1 MIPIKSQMGGFFS
14 QKKGRKKKLKLKL
27 ATVESRALYLTL
39 EICAA
44 LAISKSEREMGE
56 KEVMVARETTQKL
69 RDGNWKGFTTGRE
82 DPPAPG
88 ILQARTLEWVS
99 ISFPNACMEFQPQDQ
114 SLQ

>member
-1 MIPIKSQMGGFFS
+1 MGGFFS

-44 LAISKSEREMGE
+44 LAISKSEREREMGE

-82 DPPAPG
+82 KAGFSIKPCHTADCTKDDFLSLADRNG
-88 ILQARTLEWVS
+88 IKE
-99 ISFPNACMEFQPQDQ
+99 
-114 SLQ
+114 

>member
-1 MIPIKSQMGGFFS
+1 MTPIKSQMGGFFS

-56 KEVMVARETTQKL
+56 KEVMVVRETTQKL

-82 DPPAPG
+82 KAGFSIKPCHTADCTKDDFLSLADRNG
-88 ILQARTLEWVS
+88 IKE
-99 ISFPNACMEFQPQDQ
+99 
-114 SLQ
+114 